1 MGQFGARQAWLS
13 ITPEPEREL
22 PAAVAAL
29 RAGGT
34 PGAAEVEEERARA
47 ERLVTRG
54 SRRAWAAYLEEAGA
68 LAREAPVRAE
78 LEAARALV
86 LDVIHNHDQLKLGLP
101 DRRTN
106 RAHPAKP
113 GASRKKRPA

>member
-1 MGQFGARQAWLS
+1 VGQFGARHAWLS

-34 PGAAEVEEERARA
+34 PSGAAVEAERARA
-47 ERLVTRG
+47 ERLVTHG
-54 SRRAWAAYLEEAGA
+54 SRRAWAAYIEEAGA
-68 LAREAPVRAE
+68 LAGAIPADGE
-78 LEAARALV
+78 LGAARRLV

-101 DRRTN
+101 
-106 RAHPAKP
+106 
-113 GASRKKRPA
+113 GRKGR